1 MQLQEI
7 RQGSLSHLLSVP
19 NDDIIFALIIRYN
32 TENSKEKG
40 KAIFIVV
47 NWASLVAQGKELC
60 LPMQEMWVQ
69 FLVQKDALEKKPIP
83 IFLPGKSQ
91 GQRSLVGYSPCSC
104 KSRTQLSN

>member
-47 NWASLVAQGKELC
+47 N
-60 LPMQEMWVQ
+60 
-69 FLVQKDALEKKPIP
+69 
-83 IFLPGKSQ
+83 
-91 GQRSLVGYSPCSC
+91 
-104 KSRTQLSN
+104 